1 MLPKLLESTK
11 LFHLLHRIDIDL
23 ADRQQKAGCPFC
35 GSSLHYSNYKRKPR
49 GGPILSRNL
58 YKRLSFCCSSEKC
71 RRRTLPQSTLF
82 MDRRV
87 YFRVV
92 ILITTTLSQSK
103 PQEYSKN
110 MLSKMFEANRKT
122 INRWLAYF
130 REIFPTSQIWKTVR
144 GFISP
149 AVTNLRLPGSLVEHY
164 LDHTPSSEVAII
176 NCLRLLTT
184 GPPTTK
190 TMGR

>member
-1 MLPKLLESTK
+1 MLTELLGSTN

-23 ADRQQKAGCPFC
+23 ADQQQKGGCPFC
-35 GSSLHYSNYKRKPR
+35 GSSLHHSNYRRKPR
-49 GGPILSRNL
+49 CGPTLPESL
-58 YKRLSFCCSSEKC
+58 YIRLSFCCSRENC
-71 RRRTLPQSTLF
+71 RRRTLPKSTLF

-92 ILITTTLSQSK
+92 ILIAVTLNQNK

-110 MLSKMFEANRKT
+110 MLSKMLEANRKT
-122 INRWLAYF
+122 VNRWIAYF
-130 REIFPTSQIWKTVR
+130 REIFPASQMWKTVR

-149 AVTNLRLPGSLVEHY
+149 AVTNHSLPGSLVEYFLGHA
-164 LDHTPSSEVAII
+164 LTPGVAII

-184 GPPTTK
+184 GSPTMK
-190 TMGR
+190 TMEQ

>member
-1 MLPKLLESTK
+1 MLPELLESTN

-23 ADRQQKAGCPFC
+23 ADQQQKAGCPFC

-49 GGPILSRNL
+49 GGPTLPESL
-58 YKRLSFCCSSEKC
+58 YTRLSFCCSRENC
-71 RRRTLPQSTLF
+71 RRRTLPKSILF

-92 ILITTTLSQSK
+92 ILIVTTLNQSK

-110 MLSKMFEANRKT
+110 MLSKMLEANRKT

-130 REIFPTSQIWKTVR
+130 REIFPTSQMWKTVR

-149 AVTNLRLPGSLVEHY
+149 AVTNLSLPRSLVEYY
-164 LDHTPSSEVAII
+164 LGHTPSSEVAII

-184 GPPTTK
+184 GSPTMK
-190 TMGR
+190 MMGQ